1 MDDDRKKTQDY
12 ARAEIESGQKR
23 KQNDDDDAERKDKER
38 LMELL
43 HKYNDIKDATQR
55 VLGAL
60 AVHEGVT
67 VREMHRRYN
76 LPLDS

>member
-1 MDDDRKKTQDY
+1 MDEQG
-12 ARAEIESGQKR
+12 AS
-23 KQNDDDDAERKDKER
+23 KQTEDFAGKCDNVKDNVNDDQEEQKDKER

-67 VREMHRRYN
+67 VKEMHKRYN
-76 LPLDS
+76 LPMDS